1 MKSTELSFSSIS
13 ALPAKIL
20 SSPYALS
27 GCGKISA
34 HALTLNQMPNFA
46 KCSLM
51 IPLILLIFCGPL
63 QAEEGGSAPAVK
75 VPASSEVAREPGPQQ
90 SPAETVVWPKPF
102 EPSEEIG
109 ADSQISFPTDI

>member
-20 SSPYALS
+20 SLQYALYGS
-27 GCGKISA
+27 GKICA
-34 HALTLNQMPNFA
+34 RALALTQMPNFA

-51 IPLILLIFCGPL
+51 IPLILLSFWGPL
-63 QAEEGGSAPAVK
+63 QAEEGSAPADE
-75 VPASSEVAREPGPQQ
+75 VPASSEVAREPVPQQ
-90 SPAETVVWPKPF
+90 SPAEPVVWPKPF

>member
-51 IPLILLIFCGPL
+51 IPLILLSFCGPL
-63 QAEEGGSAPAVK
+63 QAEEGSAPADE
-75 VPASSEVAREPGPQQ
+75 VPASGEISREPDQQ
-90 SPAETVVWPKPF
+90 EGPAEPAVWPKPF